1 VTAFLSKLGLEQCVQ
16 AVVHNGFYTSM
27 EALRGA
33 TYEELVDSGVR
44 PGHVKLILSHLSSS
58 GLMPPL
64 GPAGQAPQTPT
75 SGASEVASF
84 LRSVGLETCQTALEE
99 AGFGSV
105 EALSRATLKELV
117 GVGIKP
123 VHARLIVSNLDSA
136 STLNAVGNT
145 PAGQSHL
152 SFDDEALL
160 GGGLR
165 KRPRPIRLYAI
176 AAVVGLLFLCGIY
189 FAGSGKPAAPA
200 RPSGGGRA
208 GRGGHGGRGGAAF
221 KPTAPLASNPT
232 QPAATGSATR
242 SSTASSLHGES
253 GGSAGLV
260 AMGSRSIPSPAAPG
274 AAPKPLPN
282 TKLRSGIPLTPRPA
296 KPAYYKGKGEGKGG
310 GASDTSAGPIAP
322 PLGPDPLTPPPALTW
337 SFFGKAAGSSRRSA
351 RSRSSAAAKKNSS

>member
-1 VTAFLSKLGLEQCVQ
+1 MTAFLSKLGLEQCVQ

-44 PGHVKLILSHLSSS
+44 PGHVKLILGHLSSS

-64 GPAGQAPQTPT
+64 GPAGGAPQTPT

-105 EALSRATLKELV
+105 EALGRATLKELV

-145 PAGQSHL
+145 PAVHSHL

-160 GGGLR
+160 GNGLR
-165 KRPRPIRLYAI
+165 KRPRPIRLYAV
-176 AAVVGLLFLCGIY
+176 AAVLALLIFGGIY
-189 FAGSGKPAAPA
+189 FAGSGQSAAPA
-200 RPSGGGRA
+200 RSAGGGGSGRA
-208 GRGGHGGRGGAAF
+208 GRGGHGGRGGAAL
-221 KPTAPLASNPT
+221 KSAGTPVSQPSASISAPRSSSVSGVPLAS
-232 QPAATGSATR
+232 GSSA
-242 SSTASSLHGES
+242 SPEAGGSGSMSSLAVQTAGPKIWS
-253 GGSAGLV
+253 GN
-260 AMGSRSIPSPAAPG
+260 PSL
-274 AAPKPLPN
+274 PKPPK
-282 TKLRSGIPLTPRPA
+282 T
-296 KPAYYKGKGEGKGG
+296 AYYKGKGKGKAG
-310 GASDTSAGPIAP
+310 GAGDASTGSI
-322 PLGPDPLTPPPALTW
+322 TPP
-337 SFFGKAAGSSRRSA
+337 
-351 RSRSSAAAKKNSS
+351 